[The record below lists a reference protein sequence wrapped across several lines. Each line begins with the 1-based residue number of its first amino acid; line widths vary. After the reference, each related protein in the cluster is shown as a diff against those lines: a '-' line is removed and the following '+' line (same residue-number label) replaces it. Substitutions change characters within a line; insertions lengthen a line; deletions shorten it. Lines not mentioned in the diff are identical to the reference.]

1 MRARPVAHISSL
13 PTFAGLAAIRPVV
26 RCARETRT
34 PEAQKVAQMIDLR
47 IRAAVVA
54 TLLLAGCN
62 EEPPAAPPPRPVRTI
77 TVQPGVSGET
87 VSATGQIRAQQEVNL
102 AFRIDGRL
110 IERTINVG
118 DTVTAGQVIGRLD
131 PQIQR
136 NGLRQAEANLSSAQ
150 GVLTEARAT
159 FERQRQLVADG
170 FATRARYDQAQR
182 DLQSAEA
189 QVNAAQAQLR
199 TAREQL
205 DFTELRASAPGAVIA
220 VGAWPGEVV
229 SAGRMVVQVALDGG
243 RDAVFDVSAQIIN
256 RGPRDPV
263 VELALTEDP
272 TVTAIGYVREQA
284 PQADQATRTYR
295 VKVGISDPPPAMRLG
310 ATVTGRVQMGATP
323 GIQIP
328 ASALM
333 SANGNAAVWIV
344 APQSHAVSLRNV
356 TVLRY
361 EPTTVSISQGL
372 EPGDVVVTAGV
383 HALHP
388 GQQVRLLE
396 QAQAR

>member
-1 MRARPVAHISSL
+1 
-13 PTFAGLAAIRPVV
+13 
-26 RCARETRT
+26 
-34 PEAQKVAQMIDLR
+34 
-47 IRAAVVA
+47 
-54 TLLLAGCN
+54 
-62 EEPPAAPPPRPVRTI
+62 
-77 TVQPGVSGET
+77 
-87 VSATGQIRAQQEVNL
+87 
-102 AFRIDGRL
+102 
-110 IERTINVG
+110 
-118 DTVTAGQVIGRLD
+118 
-131 PQIQR
+131 
-136 NGLRQAEANLSSAQ
+136 
-150 GVLTEARAT
+150 VLTEARAT

-205 DFTELRASAPGAVIA
+205 DFTELRATASGAVIS

-229 SAGRMVVQVALDGG
+229 QAGRMVVQVALDGG

-272 TVTAIGYVREQA
+272 NVRAIGYVREQA
-284 PQADQATRTYR
+284 PQADQTTRTYR
-295 VKVGISDPPPAMRLG
+295 VKVGIIDPPEAMRLG
-310 ATVTGRVQMGATP
+310 ATVTGRVQMAAAP

-344 APQSHAVSLRNV
+344 AAQNHTVSLRNV

-361 EPTTVSISQGL
+361 EPSGIVISQGL

-388 GQQVRLLE
+388 GQQIRPLQ
-396 QAQAR
+396 QASAR

>member
-1 MRARPVAHISSL
+1 MVS
-13 PTFAGLAAIRPVV
+13 V
-26 RCARETRT
+26 RI
-34 PEAQKVAQMIDLR
+34 P
-47 IRAAVVA
+47 AAVLVA
-54 TLLLAGCN
+54 MLLAGCD
-62 EEPPAAPPPRPVRTI
+62 EPPPPASPARPVRAI
-77 TVQPGVSGET
+77 TVQRSASGET
-87 VSATGQIRAQQEVNL
+87 VSASGQIRAQNEVNL
-102 AFRIDGRL
+102 AFRLDGRL
-110 IERTINVG
+110 IERTVNVG
-118 DTVTAGQVIGRLD
+118 DTVSAGQVIARLD
-131 PQIQR
+131 PQIQQNNLR
-136 NGLRQAEANLSSAQ
+136 NAEANLSSAQ

-199 TAREQL
+199 NAREQL
-205 DFTELRASAPGAVIA
+205 DFAELRATTPGAVIA

-272 TVTAIGYVREQA
+272 GVTAIGYVREQA
-284 PQADQATRTYR
+284 PQADQTTRTYR
-295 VKVGISDPPPAMRLG
+295 VKVGIVDPPEAMRLG
-310 ATVTGRVQMGATP
+310 ATVTGRVQLAAPP
-323 GIQIP
+323 GISIP

-333 SANGNAAVWIV
+333 SANGNAAVWVV
-344 APQSHAVSLRNV
+344 APQGHAVSLRNV
-356 TVLRY
+356 TILRY
-361 EPTTVSISQGL
+361 DPASVVISQGL

-383 HALHP
+383 HALRP
-388 GQQVRLLE
+388 GQQVRLLQ
-396 QAQAR
+396 QAAR